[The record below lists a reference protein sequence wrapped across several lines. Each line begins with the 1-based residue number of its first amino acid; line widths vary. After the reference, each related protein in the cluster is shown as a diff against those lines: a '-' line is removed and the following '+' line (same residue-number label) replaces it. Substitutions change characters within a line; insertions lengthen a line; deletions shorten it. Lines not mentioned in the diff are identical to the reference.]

1 MTALPRRTA
10 LVTGSTNGLGLAI
23 AEALAAVGCNPVLHG
38 LDTAEIMKPRVAA
51 LAKAHG
57 VKASYVYADLSSPSG
72 VQLLV
77 DEVQKQFDRVD
88 IVVNNAVARHFGPV
102 ETFPTDAWDRALAVN
117 VSAAFHAVRL
127 LLPGMKKVGWGRI
140 VNMVSV
146 YGHRGTPNRVDY
158 VTTKAALLGFTRA
171 IAVEIAGSGVTCNG
185 VCPGSVSTP
194 GTETR
199 VAALMAEGLE
209 REEAV
214 RRFLVGKQPTGRFIE
229 QKNVAAAVAFLC
241 SGAADD
247 INGTVLPVDG
257 GWLAS

>member
-1 MTALPRRTA
+1 MALASRTA
-10 LVTGSTNGLGLAI
+10 LITGSTSGLGLAI
-23 AEALAAVGCNPVLHG
+23 AEALAAMGCDLMLHG
-38 LDTAEIMKPRVAA
+38 LESAEMMAPCLAA
-51 LAKAHG
+51 LAEAHG
-57 VKASYVYADLSSPSG
+57 VKAGYAYADLSSPSG
-72 VQLLV
+72 VQVLV
-77 DEVQKQFDRVD
+77 DAVQDRFHRVD
-88 IVVNNAVARHFGPV
+88 ILVNNAVARHFGPV

-127 LLPGMKKVGWGRI
+127 LLPGMKHAGWGRI

-146 YGHRGTPNRVDY
+146 YGHRGTQNRVDY

-171 IAVEIAGSGVTCNG
+171 VAVEIAGHGVTCNG

-199 VAALMAEGLE
+199 VAALMAEGLG

-214 RRFLVGKQPTGRFIE
+214 RRFLVGKQPTGRFVE
-229 QKNVAAAVAFLC
+229 QKSVAAAVAFLC
-241 SGAADD
+241 SAAADD